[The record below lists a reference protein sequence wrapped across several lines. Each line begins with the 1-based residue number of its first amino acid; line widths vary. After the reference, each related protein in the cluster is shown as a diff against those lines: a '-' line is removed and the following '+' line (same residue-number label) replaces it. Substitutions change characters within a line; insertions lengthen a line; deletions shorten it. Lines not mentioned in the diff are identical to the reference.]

1 MNLETLLLLLVA
13 VIALL
18 IIATLVYGVVTGRIE
33 IAFERYVIDEQGHL
47 VETDKEFE

>member
-1 MNLETLLLLLVA
+1 MTLPTLLLLLIA

-18 IIATLVYGVVTGRIE
+18 LIAVLVFGVMTGRIE